1 MDGSKISER
10 NPCLTFLQIER
21 PYFFGRQLPTDNHL
35 FSTRVAITSAEG
47 EKHLQQTE
55 LKGTK
60 VKDIL
65 KDFQKWLARAH
76 FEVADRAKSEK
87 LKICDDPGLDEASQP
102 LLIELS
108 VYKVTPFK

>member
-1 MDGSKISER
+1 M
-10 NPCLTFLQIER
+10 
-21 PYFFGRQLPTDNHL
+21 
-35 FSTRVAITSAEG
+35 ASAEG

-60 VKDIL
+60 IKDIL

-102 LLIELS
+102 LLIELG
-108 VYKVTPFK
+108 VYKVIPFK